1 MKYQSVGGSSESYQW
16 RATEDNEEGKGGGE
30 GKRRSWKK
38 VGKWVREE
46 EEGEVAK
53 KQQQHAHLAVC

>member
-1 MKYQSVGGSSESYQW
+1 MAVVRLTSASDIRK
-16 RATEDNEEGKGGGE
+16 TTNEEGKGGGE

-46 EEGEVAK
+46 EEVVKITTTCASD
-53 KQQQHAHLAVC
+53 C